1 MSIVDFDLHGLVGIR
16 LVEAAPPEVAAVAKQ
31 LGLSPTSL
39 AREPEII
46 VRWVDGFSPG
56 QLKVLGDHEVGYNGD
71 AFFLLRGKHQARCRV
86 QIPFESIGGVAAAT
100 EIVCESGVKGV
111 PQLVP
116 IINLTL
122 LAKGIVP
129 VHASAFVYQGQG
141 ILAAGWSK
149 GGKTE
154 ALLSFMAAG
163 AKYVADDWVYVTRDG
178 HLYGIA
184 EPVRLR
190 GWHLDDL
197 PQFRRRVPLL
207 TRARLRALN
216 LADRWKDLV
225 RERSRFLPGRSIGR
239 VLHLLARQA
248 FVTVPPRRLFQ
259 EQMARPPVAFDH
271 LFLLASHESAEI
283 RIEPIDPAE
292 VARQMVFSVQEER
305 DRFLSYYRKFRFAFP
320 ERANWLID
328 ESERLQ
334 RELLVE
340 AFAGKRAHAVFHPY
354 PLRVSSL
361 FERMH
366 GLLDSPKRPEKSSSR
381 ATQPAMQGR
390 SSTRRLAAL
399 ET

>member
-1 MSIVDFDLHGLVGIR
+1 MSIVDFDLHGLIGIR
-16 LVEAAPPEVAAVAKQ
+16 LLEATASEAAAVAKQ

-39 AREPEII
+39 QREPEII
-46 VRWVDGFSPG
+46 IRWVDGFSSSR
-56 QLKVLGDHEVGYNGD
+56 LKVLGDHEVGYNAD
-71 AFFLLRGKHQARCRV
+71 AFFLLRGKNQARCRV
-86 QIPFESIGGVAAAT
+86 QIPFESIGDVAAAT

-111 PQLVP
+111 PLLVP
-116 IINLTL
+116 IVNLTL

-129 VHASAFVYQGQG
+129 IHASAFVYRGQG
-141 ILAAGWSK
+141 VLAAGWSK

-163 AKYVADDWVYVTRDG
+163 AKYVADDWVYITREG
-178 HLYGIA
+178 RLYGIA

-190 GWHLDDL
+190 AWHLDGL

-207 TRARLRALN
+207 ARARLRALH
-216 LADRWKDLV
+216 LADRWKD
-225 RERSRFLPGRSIGR
+225 SLPQRNRWLPVRSIGR
-239 VLHLLARQA
+239 VLHVLARQA
-248 FVTVPPRRLFQ
+248 FVTIPPSRLFDQ
-259 EQMARPPVAFDH
+259 QMASPSVSFDH
-271 LFLLASHESAEI
+271 LFLLASHESDDI
-283 RIEPIDPAE
+283 RIEPVDPAE

-305 DRFLSYYRKFRFAFP
+305 DRFLTYYRKFRFAFP
-320 ERANWLID
+320 ERANPLID

-361 FERMH
+361 FDRMQP
-366 GLLDSPKRPEKSSSR
+366 LLDSPARPAESGVC
-381 ATQPAMQGR
+381 AAAPALHGR
-390 SSTRRLAAL
+390 SPARRLAAL